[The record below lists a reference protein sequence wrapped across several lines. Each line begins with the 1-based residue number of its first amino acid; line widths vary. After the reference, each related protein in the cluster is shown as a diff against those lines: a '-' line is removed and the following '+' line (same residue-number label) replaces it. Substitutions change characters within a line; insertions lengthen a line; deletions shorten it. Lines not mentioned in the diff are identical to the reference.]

1 MYRFSVGDIDIFRLM
16 RLTAYRGNK
25 GCKMATIKELADELN
40 VSKVAITKWLEKN
53 GYRESMEKVGNKFVL
68 PDDIA
73 DEVVRTYTARRQP
86 KKAEPINT
94 APEAENAL
102 TSEII
107 DLLRSQLEAKDREI
121 DRLQTQIE
129 HLQSV
134 NEDALKAIRELNSL
148 SAMRQLA
155 EPEQPEEPIKKTE
168 NAEDLNETAIKKSF
182 WQRLKGV
189 WQ

>member
-1 MYRFSVGDIDIFRLM
+1 M

-25 GCKMATIKELADELN
+25 GCKMATIKQLADELN
-40 VSKVAITKWLEKN
+40 VSKVAVTKWLEKN

-73 DEVVRTYTARRQP
+73 DEAVRAYKAHRQP

-102 TSEII
+102 TSEIVA
-107 DLLRSQLEAKDREI
+107 LLREQLAEKDQMI
-121 DRLQTQIE
+121 ARLQTQVENLTSINADM
-129 HLQSV
+129 V
-134 NEDALKAIRELNSL
+134 KAVHQLNTL
-148 SAMRQLA
+148 SAMQLA

-168 NAEDLNETAIKKSF
+168 NAEDLTETAIKKSF

-189 WQ
+189 F

>member
-1 MYRFSVGDIDIFRLM
+1 MYRFSVGDIDIFPLTM
-16 RLTAYRGNK
+16 LTAYRGNK
-25 GCKMATIKELADELN
+25 GCEMATIKQLADELN

-73 DEVVRTYTARRQP
+73 DEVVRAYTARRQP

-102 TSEII
+102 TSEIVA
-107 DLLRSQLEAKDREI
+107 LLREQLAEKDQMI
-121 DRLQTQIE
+121 NRLQTQIE
-129 HLQSV
+129 NLQAV
-134 NEDALKAIRELNSL
+134 NADMTKAIRELN
-148 SAMRQLA
+148 AIQYHQLA
-155 EPEQPEEPIKKTE
+155 EPEKPEEPIETAEKR
-168 NAEDLNETAIKKSF
+168 EDLNETAIKKSF

>member
-1 MYRFSVGDIDIFRLM
+1 MYRFSVGDIDIFPLTM
-16 RLTAYRGNK
+16 LTAYRGNK
-25 GCKMATIKELADELN
+25 GCKMATIKELADKLN

-73 DEVVRTYTARRQP
+73 DEVVRAYTARRQP

-155 EPEQPEEPIKKTE
+155 EPEKPEEPIETAEKR
-168 NAEDLNETAIKKSF
+168 EDLNETAIKKSF

-189 WQ
+189 F

>member
-1 MYRFSVGDIDIFRLM
+1 MYRFSVGDIDIFPLTM
-16 RLTAYRGNK
+16 LTAYRGNK

-73 DEVVRTYTARRQP
+73 DEVVRAYTARRQP

-107 DLLRSQLEAKDREI
+107 DLLRAELAEKDKII
-121 DRLQTQIE
+121 DRLQTQVENLTSITADM
-129 HLQSV
+129 V
-134 NEDALKAIRELNSL
+134 KAVHQLNTL
-148 SAMRQLA
+148 SAMQLA